1 MIPLRKK
8 PWLSCF
14 LAWYRYWL
22 ELFLIVFV
30 SWPSITGHSQI
41 IWCSGIA
48 EIAPQCG
55 HGFGSWP
62 AVIWVLAGGQ
72 SPAAAADACFSFSTR
87 RRSFSPAARTPS
99 AAAPSPRRPRRRT
112 RSLFARTTLRSR
124 KPFSLSLS
132 TGRLILQIHDELL
145 FEVGAGHAAELRALV
160 RDAMEG
166 AYADRM
172 RVPLK
177 VQLRQ
182 GPSWGE
188 LEKVDA

>member
-1 MIPLRKK
+1 MVRIDKAL
-8 PWLSCF
+8 L
-14 LAWYRYWL
+14 
-22 ELFLIVFV
+22 
-30 SWPSITGHSQI
+30 
-41 IWCSGIA
+41 
-48 EIAPQCG
+48 
-55 HGFGSWP
+55 P
-62 AVIWVLAGGQ
+62 ADG
-72 SPAAAADACFSFSTR
+72 PALPCA
-87 RRSFSPAARTPS
+87 
-99 AAAPSPRRPRRRT
+99 
-112 RSLFARTTLRSR
+112 
-124 KPFSLSLS
+124 S